1 MEEGAEYFVPL
12 RDATGTFRI
21 EGLDDGT
28 GYAAGC
34 YNDEGDP
41 LVLNEDWCQG

>member
-1 MEEGAEYFVPL
+1 VRGIIH
-12 RDATGTFRI
+12 I

-34 YNDEGDP
+34 YTMQATSIE
-41 LVLNEDWCQG
+41 LRE